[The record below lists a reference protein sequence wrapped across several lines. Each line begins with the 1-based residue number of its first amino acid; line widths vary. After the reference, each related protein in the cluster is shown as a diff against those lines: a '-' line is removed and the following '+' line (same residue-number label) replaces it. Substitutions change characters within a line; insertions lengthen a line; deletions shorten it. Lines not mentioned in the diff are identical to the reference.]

1 MLKDTFKNSSIV
13 LLGFSMLS
21 VSANAQ
27 TINDS
32 TKQYVPD
39 DPELYQEIVNMD
51 ITFFKAYNN
60 CDLKTQDAIYSEEI
74 EFFHDQGG
82 LMTSKQGILD
92 ATEKNICG
100 KVTRHLVEGSIEVY
114 PIKDFGAI
122 EFGEHTFKNNME
134 SEDTPSQV
142 GKFVIF
148 WEKKD
153 ENWKIT
159 KVVSL
164 H

>member
-1 MLKDTFKNSSIV
+1 MYKNTFKTLSF
-13 LLGFSMLS
+13 LLIGLSMLP
-21 VSANAQ
+21 VSTNAQ
-27 TINDS
+27 SNSDS
-32 TKQYVPD
+32 KKEYVPD
-39 DPELYQEIVNMD
+39 DLELYQEIVNMD
-51 ITFFKAYNN
+51 TEFFNAYNS
-60 CDLKTQDAIYSEEI
+60 CDLKKQNAIYAEDI

-100 KVTRHLVEGSIEVY
+100 KVTRRLVPGSIEVY

-122 EFGEHTFKNNME
+122 EFGEHTFKNNQE
-134 SEDTPSQV
+134 NADTPSQV

-153 ENWKIT
+153 GNWKIT